1 MEDKEQ
7 MSTEQIGYWQLLRE
21 NRNYARLYFA
31 RVVSLFGDWFNLLAV
46 LALLRA
52 IGHEGAGVF
61 GGIFI
66 AKSVA
71 NLVML
76 PFSGVIVDR
85 LSRRKVMI
93 LSDLGRALVVG
104 LMFLV
109 FWFPSIWLVYGLL
122 LLQSALSAFF
132 EPARSALLPD
142 IVLKRELTAANA
154 LGAATWSTMLA
165 IGSATGGIF
174 TEIFGWEWAL
184 VVDIGTYIFS
194 AYLLLKIKEPQIKFK
209 KTKIDFLYD
218 MQEGL
223 IYLKNR
229 FEVWTMAVVKA
240 LWSIV
245 GSVSVL
251 LALLGEGKYMLEAG
265 AMISV
270 SVLFVARGLGT
281 GLGPIISRS
290 LSKSDPHKMERFITY
305 GFLVGAIFYALI
317 PFAQTIWVV
326 IILLILAHIGGAT
339 IWVFSSIRLQQLV
352 ETEVRGRIFAWELV
366 FFLLVNIVSIY
377 VYSWLLDN
385 YTIEPDQVFGILG
398 VSLLLPVNFWLWRM
412 RKMKALSDQASK

>member
-1 MEDKEQ
+1 

-209 KTKIDFLYD
+209 KTKINFLYD

-223 IYLKNR
+223 I
-229 FEVWTMAVVKA
+229 
-240 LWSIV
+240 S
-245 GSVSVL
+245 
-251 LALLGEGKYMLEAG
+251 
-265 AMISV
+265 
-270 SVLFVARGLGT
+270 
-281 GLGPIISRS
+281 
-290 LSKSDPHKMERFITY
+290 H
-305 GFLVGAIFYALI
+305 
-317 PFAQTIWVV
+317 
-326 IILLILAHIGGAT
+326 
-339 IWVFSSIRLQQLV
+339 
-352 ETEVRGRIFAWELV
+352 
-366 FFLLVNIVSIY
+366 
-377 VYSWLLDN
+377 
-385 YTIEPDQVFGILG
+385 
-398 VSLLLPVNFWLWRM
+398 
-412 RKMKALSDQASK
+412 